1 MVVAETAAGL
11 GALKTA
17 LDIAQGMSNLNKDAE
32 FNLRLIELQQK
43 IIEAQQAAMQS
54 NERQSS
60 LQRQVDELRDAK
72 ADLSRYRLVDH
83 GDETFVYELKD
94 GDASGDPPHKICP
107 RCFLNNKKSVL
118 QFVRTH
124 NGQRKYKCP
133 ECGEEFSLGMRV
145 KKSPSGRSGGPTGWM
160 GA

>member
-11 GALKTA
+11 GALKAA

-32 FNLRLIELQQK
+32 FNLRSIELQQK

-54 NERQSS
+54 NERQSL

-83 GDETFVYELKD
+83 GDETFAYELKD

-107 RCFLNNKKSVL
+107 RCFMNNKKSVL
-118 QFVRTH
+118 QFVQRQ
-124 NGQRKYKCP
+124 NGQRKYECP
-133 ECGEEFSLGMRV
+133 ECGVDFVLGKRV
-145 KKSPSGRSGGPTGWM
+145 RKSSSGSSDGPTGWM